1 MSEKGQVFLLLLIA
15 ILMFALVLL
24 AASAIIDVL
33 ADPQAWREA
42 AKDVVAFLEDL
53 P

>member
-24 AASAIIDVL
+24 AASAFIDIL
-33 ADPQAWREA
+33 ADPQAWRNA